1 VLRRLVLAALALCAA
16 STARALVF
24 VSPLAP
30 HPVPAGL
37 EMPKAERTVEVVVR
51 DERPDKTFLA
61 GSLVS
66 ASGKDEKGIY
76 TGFGTPAEGDLA
88 TFMTAAGQEAAA
100 SIGVGRGN
108 DFRLEIVVRDFRVDL
123 YRRSGWSPMN
133 CMAYG
138 RLGIRLTGPDGAIV
152 REAELPVAYYENE
165 VPGMSMKEVTTE
177 ALSRLYA
184 FAAWQATIPTLLD
197 ALGITVPAPALR
209 HVEKLVDASKDEER
223 AREYLFWLGLTGRGD
238 TELRGK
244 LLAWYRDSDKQKVHE
259 TAIEALALLGASD
272 LRQEIRDRLAGK
284 VKSGGWDMTDN
295 EQVWYLLRALGLLG
309 EKGLEAAIP
318 ASLESMRAKVVDL
331 VRWQETGEL
340 PKPGPKELKEYE
352 QAKARLAEKRAPSGG
367 GD

>member
-1 VLRRLVLAALALCAA
+1 MRHRPFLAGLSLGAA
-16 STARALVF
+16 TAAQALVF

-30 HPVPAGL
+30 HPVPEGPAF
-37 EMPKAERTVEVVVR
+37 PPCDRSVEVVVL
-51 DERPDKTFLA
+51 DERPDRTFLA
-61 GSLVS
+61 GSLIS

-76 TGFGTPAEGDLA
+76 TGFGTPVEGDLA

-100 SIGVGRGN
+100 SIGVPRGS
-108 DFRLEIVVRDFRVDL
+108 DLRLEIVVRDFRVDL

-138 RLGIRLTGPDGAIV
+138 RLGIRLTGPGGAAV

-197 ALGITVPAPALR
+197 AFDIPVPATTLR

-238 TELRGK
+238 AELRGK
-244 LLAWYRDSDKQKVHE
+244 LLAWYRDSDKQKVHQ
-259 TAIEALALLGASD
+259 TAVEALALLGASD
-272 LRQEIRDRLAGK
+272 LRAEIRDRLAGK
-284 VKSGGWDMTDN
+284 VKGGGWDLTDN
-295 EQVWYLLRALGLLG
+295 EQVWYLIRALGLLG
-309 EKGLEAAIP
+309 EKGLEGAIP
-318 ASLESMRAKVVDL
+318 ASLEKMRAKVVDL
-331 VRWQETGEL
+331 VRWQETGEV
-340 PKPGPKELKEYE
+340 PRPGPKEIKEYE
-352 QAKARLAEKRAPSGG
+352 QAKARLAEKRSGSAG